1 MSDNSGFSRRGFVRL
16 CASAIAMFGA
26 SPATLLAQQ
35 GPMTARRY
43 ARVRL
48 VDDFDRPIT
57 AAQVRASESYLFF
70 YPYAVTP
77 CFLVNLG
84 ATAAKPVA
92 LQTRDGDSYVW
103 PGGVGPARSIVA
115 FSAICAHKMSYPARA
130 ASFINYRRDKASFDD
145 KDGFPEERKQ
155 VIYCCSEKS
164 VYDATQG
171 ARVLGG
177 PAPQPLAAILLD
189 YDQHEDALY
198 ATGTCGGEMF
208 ERFFTQFGFRLA
220 LDFGTSDIREP
231 VSGTARVTT
240 VAAYCRNPI
249 YCG

>member
-1 MSDNSGFSRRGFVRL
+1 MRDNSGFDRRGFVRL
-16 CASAIAMFGA
+16 CASAV
-26 SPATLLAQQ
+26 TLLGMNPARLLARQA
-35 GPMTARRY
+35 PVTARRH

-48 VDDFDRPIT
+48 VDEYDRPIV
-57 AAQVRASESYLFF
+57 AAKLRATESYLFF

-77 CFLVNLG
+77 CFLLNLG
-84 ATAAKPVA
+84 GTVAKPVA
-92 LQTRDGDSYVW
+92 LRTQAGDAYVW
-103 PGGVGPARSIVA
+103 PGGVGPGRSIVA

-130 ASFINYRRDKASFDD
+130 ASFINYRRDQADFDD
-145 KDGFPEERKQ
+145 KDGFPEARKQ

-189 YDQHEDALY
+189 YDPRDDALY

-220 LDFGTSDIREP
+220 LDFGRADIRTP
-231 VSGTARVTT
+231 VTGRARVTT
-240 VAAYCRNPI
+240 MAAYCRHPI